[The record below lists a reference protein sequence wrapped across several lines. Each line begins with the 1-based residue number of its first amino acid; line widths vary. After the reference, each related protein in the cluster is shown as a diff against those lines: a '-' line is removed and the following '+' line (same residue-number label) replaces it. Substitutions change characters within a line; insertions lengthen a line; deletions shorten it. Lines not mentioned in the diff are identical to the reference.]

1 MTPVIA
7 NPGVKANVAVV
18 AVLAAWVTIGGG
30 GVGGTVPVVAGG
42 TVMLVTIE
50 SN

>member
-1 MTPVIA
+1 MTPVVA

-30 GVGGTVPVVAGG
+30 GVGGTVPVAGG